1 MSSPDEILSF
11 WFPPGFDRDEAAV
24 MAQGKHW
31 FGGGTDA
38 EIARRFA
45 GPTETA
51 LDGGLVEWEKA
62 PRDRLALILVLD
74 QFPRSLYRGSPRAF
88 AGAERAERLT
98 LRTLD
103 QRENEALTTFEQAFL
118 SVVLSHSEDLALHDR
133 SVAWVEKLATTFPP
147 VGRKWADLCLSQSR
161 AHREE
166 IARFG
171 RHPSRNPILGRA
183 TTPEEQHYLDTE
195 GPAYRRPERNQT

>member
-24 MAQGKHW
+24 MEQGKCW
-31 FGGGTDA
+31 FRGGTDA
-38 EIARRFA
+38 EITRRFA
-45 GPTETA
+45 DLTETA
-51 LDGGLVEWEKA
+51 LSGGLVGWEDR

-74 QFPRSLYRGSPRAF
+74 QFPRSLHRSSPRAF

-98 LRTLD
+98 LHTLD
-103 QRENEALTTFEQAFL
+103 RRENEALTPFEQIFL
-118 SVVLSHSEDLALHDR
+118 SVVLAHSEDLALHDR
-133 SVAWVEKLATTFPP
+133 AVAWVAELVSTFPP
-147 VGRKWADLCLSQSR
+147 AGRKFAELCLSQSR

-183 TTPEEQHYLDTE
+183 TTPEEQAYLDTE